1 MVSRLAERFSLDI
14 ARSAV
19 ECDPCHDFGC
29 TKCFGS
35 RRTSQTFIGRRGAP
49 VVLNASF
56 NHRDEPIVNSPAEA
70 ISTFYRT
77 GIETLVIGN
86 YVVRKG

>member
-1 MVSRLAERFSLDI
+1 
-14 ARSAV
+14 
-19 ECDPCHDFGC
+19 
-29 TKCFGS
+29 
-35 RRTSQTFIGRRGAP
+35 
-49 VVLNASF
+49 VLNASF
-56 NHRDEPIVNSPAEA
+56 NHRDEPIVNSPADA